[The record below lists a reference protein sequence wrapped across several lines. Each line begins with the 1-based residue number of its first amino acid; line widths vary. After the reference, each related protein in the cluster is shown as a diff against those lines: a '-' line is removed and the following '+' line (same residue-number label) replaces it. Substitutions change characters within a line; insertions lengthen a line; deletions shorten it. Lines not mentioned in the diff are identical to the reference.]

1 MVKVITYGTFDLF
14 HQGHIR
20 LLERAKQLGDYL
32 IVGVTTEHFDEARGK
47 INVVDSCLER
57 VENVRRTGLAD
68 EIIIEDHDG
77 QKIEDIQKYNIDIF
91 TLGSDW
97 AGSFD
102 YLNAFCKVVYL
113 DRTPNISSTGLRS
126 DRFRIVKLGVV
137 GTGRIAVRFMAEEKF
152 VSGVNTICAYN
163 PERESGESFRD
174 RFNIDLYSDDY
185 CEFLNQVDAVYIASP
200 NETHFEYAKKAIEA
214 GKHVLCENPIALNR
228 NNAEELFAQ
237 AKEKEVVVLEG
248 IKTAYCPGFQ
258 QLINVARS
266 GKIGEIRDIESCFTR
281 LADANSR
288 ELTDANFGGAF
299 LEYAA
304 YTLLPIFKIYGT
316 DYKDVRIHSINRE
329 DGLDLY
335 TKIDLFYER
344 GMATAKCGVGVKTEG
359 QLVISGSQGY
369 ILAESPWWLTR
380 KFKIR
385 YEDPNKVETFEPKFQ
400 GDGLRYEMSE
410 FVAQINN
417 SNKNGYLLT
426 RGEIIAMSEITEL
439 FIRERERRIGD
450 RV

>member
-14 HQGHIR
+14 HQGHIN

-77 QKIEDIQKYNIDIF
+77 QKIEDIQKYKIDIF

-97 AGSFD
+97 EGSFD
-102 YLNAFCKVVYL
+102 YLKAFCKVVYL
-113 DRTPNISSTGLRS
+113 ERTPNISSTGLRS
-126 DRFRIVKLGVV
+126 DRYQIVRLGIV
-137 GTGRIAVRFMAEEKF
+137 GTGRIARRFMAEEKY
-152 VSGVNTICAYN
+152 VSGMNTICAYN
-163 PERESGESFRD
+163 PERESGEEFRE
-174 RFNIDLYSDDY
+174 RYNLELYSEDY
-185 CEFLNQVDAVYIASP
+185 DEFLQAVDAVYIASP
-200 NETHFEYAKKAIEA
+200 NETHYDYARKAIVS
-214 GKHVLCENPIALNR
+214 GKHVLCENPLALTR
-228 NNAEELFAQ
+228 QRAEELFTL
-237 AKEKEVVVLEG
+237 AKERDVVVLEG

-266 GKIGEIRDIESCFTR
+266 GQIGEIRDIEACFTS
-281 LADANSR
+281 LANHQMR
-288 ELTDANFGGAF
+288 EMTDVEYGGAF
-299 LEYAA
+299 LEYAV
-304 YTLLPIFKIYGT
+304 YTLLPILKLYGT
-316 DYKDVRIHSINRE
+316 DYRDIQIHSINRE

-335 TKIDLFYER
+335 TKIDLIYDQ
-344 GMATAKCGVGVKTEG
+344 GMATAKCGIGVKTEG

-385 YEDPNKVETFEPKFQ
+385 YEDPNRVETFEPKFQ

-410 FVAQINN
+410 FVAQINK

-426 RGEIIAMSEITEL
+426 RGEIIAMSEITEI
-439 FIRERERRIGD
+439 FMKNRQRQRGR
-450 RV
+450 